1 MDHVKLPAA
10 EPAPRAAFEQVQTTM
25 HGMVLRQWWLSSSA
39 FLVMLILTVGI
50 ASFAFP
56 GLLAEQ
62 KEFYALNLNL
72 AVRGLVG
79 LVLLFN
85 IYSIYQQWQI
95 HRIQQELQKQ
105 IGAFD
110 RLEDRT
116 EQVYKIA
123 ALDCLTGLYNRQS
136 GEQRLAE
143 EISRSQ
149 RHARPLTILMLDLNG
164 LKRINDTFGHP
175 AGDLMLRHFTERLQ
189 SAIRGSDVPIR
200 LGGDEFL
207 VLLPE
212 CKGSEVQLVLNRL
225 DGMAVDVDGRKVPIG
240 FAVGWTDYVQGETSQ
255 VLLKRVDAA
264 LYADK
269 RVGKENYKT
278 RADEEINAGNS
289 GVV

>member
-1 MDHVKLPAA
+1 MRSLRFLRFEMHGRNPFPICEPLSGIEVVENDALCGYCDGLSRMRTYPILLIDGMVNNCWNTENREAPMDHVKLPAV
-10 EPAPRAAFEQVQTTM
+10 EPAPRTAFEQVQTTM

-105 IGAFD
+105 IGAFG

-136 GEQRLAE
+136 G
-143 EISRSQ
+143 SS
-149 RHARPLTILMLDLNG
+149 
-164 LKRINDTFGHP
+164 
-175 AGDLMLRHFTERLQ
+175 
-189 SAIRGSDVPIR
+189 
-200 LGGDEFL
+200 
-207 VLLPE
+207 VLPRRFRDH
-212 CKGSEVQLVLNRL
+212 S
-225 DGMAVDVDGRKVPIG
+225 GMQDP
-240 FAVGWTDYVQGETSQ
+240 
-255 VLLKRVDAA
+255 
-264 LYADK
+264 
-269 RVGKENYKT
+269 
-278 RADEEINAGNS
+278 
-289 GVV
+289 